1 MCRIYNYDGYCGFK
15 LLYLSKIV
23 EKSLISYWNFRQC
36 ESLISGSDFSGEE
49 LGKCRGIMAYT
60 LGNLVWSLRTSY
72 TDQQN
77 I

>member
-1 MCRIYNYDGYCGFK
+1 MTDIVDSNCFICQKSWLNLFFHIGF
-15 LLYLSKIV
+15 LDNV
-23 EKSLISYWNFRQC
+23 KSL
-36 ESLISGSDFSGEE
+36 LSGSDFPGEE
-49 LGKCRGIMAYT
+49 LGKCRGVMAYT